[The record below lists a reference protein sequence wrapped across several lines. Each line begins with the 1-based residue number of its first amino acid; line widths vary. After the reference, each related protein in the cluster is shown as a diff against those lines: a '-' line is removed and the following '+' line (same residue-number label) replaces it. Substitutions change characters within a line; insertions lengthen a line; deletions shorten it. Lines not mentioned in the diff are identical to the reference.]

1 MIVKKQKPLTPKQ
14 KQVFDFICKFI
25 NKHEYPP
32 SLQEIGKFFK
42 KSISTAQ
49 HHVDELLTKGYL
61 KREEHL
67 ARGIAP
73 VSQDSDKI
81 PLLGYIAAGEPIE
94 PLENPESISVPASTI
109 SPSSQ
114 YYALR
119 VKGNSMMEDGILDK
133 DIVIIKHQFT
143 AEPGETVV
151 AITEKGAT
159 LKIFR
164 KRSGKIFLEPR
175 NKNLE
180 NIYPK
185 ELEIRGKF
193 VGLIRKGY

>member
-94 PLENPESISVPASTI
+94 PLENPEPLTVPKSLV
-109 SPSSQ
+109 SEQ
-114 YYALR
+114 GNYYALK
-119 VKGNSMMEDGILDK
+119 VKGESMIEEGIWDG